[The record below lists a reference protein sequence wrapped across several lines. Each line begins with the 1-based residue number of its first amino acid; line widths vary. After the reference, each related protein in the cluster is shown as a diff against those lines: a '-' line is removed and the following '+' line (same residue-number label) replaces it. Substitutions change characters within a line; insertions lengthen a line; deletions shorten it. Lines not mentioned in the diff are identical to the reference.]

1 MRRPQALADGG
12 AQLEELELA
21 LNEVTAAGA
30 GALAAAL
37 ARQPRLRRLALRE
50 NELGDG
56 GALALAP
63 GLAAL
68 PALVELDLCQNE
80 ARRPQPDPGL
90 GGARGRGGPLPCP
103 ARAARACRAGPL
115 PERGAARAAGPL
127 VRSRPPGNCGEHVP
141 HHRQA
146 GKPEMVNRAKSTHV
160 P

>member
-1 MRRPQALADGG
+1 LSWTSARTRRGARSRTRGWGG
-12 AQLEELELA
+12 
-21 LNEVTAAGA
+21 
-30 GALAAAL
+30 
-37 ARQPRLRRLALRE
+37 
-50 NELGDG
+50 LGVGVD
-56 GALALAP
+56 LCLV
-63 GLAAL
+63 L
-68 PALVELDLCQNE
+68 PALRALAELDLCQNE
-80 ARRPQPDPGL
+80 ARRSQPDPGR